1 MTFSLPSRSIHSL
14 SRVWS
19 LSLHVT
25 ATLSALPSTK
35 FCKSPWSMKKQLW
48 SKWPSRKISKWHKPS
63 EPWQAIT
70 VAMQRL
76 SKPFTSHSCRN
87 LRLFL
92 SCSDGSRV
100 FFSAR
105 SRSLSLLNLLMGFL
119 CLAQILSI
127 ISLFCLKTRTT
138 RTTFLYKGSPGG
150 SKDAT
155 GNGVSGRE

>member
-1 MTFSLPSRSIHSL
+1 MTFSLPSRPIHSL

-19 LSLHVT
+19 PSSHVT
-25 ATLSALPSTK
+25 VTLSALPSTK

-70 VAMQRL
+70 VATQQL
-76 SKPFTSHSCRN
+76 SKSSTSHSCRN
-87 LRLFL
+87 LRPFL

-105 SRSLSLLNLLMGFL
+105 SRSLSLLNFLMGSL
-119 CLAQILSI
+119 CLAHILW
-127 ISLFCLKTRTT
+127 ISLFCLRTRTT
-138 RTTFLYKGSPGG
+138 STTFLYKGSPGG